1 MYSSSEVT
9 EDNTLLVASLSLPV
23 GIIRPCYFKP
33 ECPVELEALFSS
45 ETEKVHNHFGEKWL
59 GNTTIVSTDIEVV
72 ITVLLEHMMVLS
84 KANHSISFIP
94 KFKHE
99 NRTKQLIDCMVY

>member
-23 GIIRPCYFKP
+23 GIIRPCYFEP

-59 GNTTIVSTDIEVV
+59 GNTLYNNCIYRHRSGDHGVTGAHDGSQQGES
-72 ITVLLEHMMVLS
+72 LH
-84 KANHSISFIP
+84 FIYP
-94 KFKHE
+94 K
-99 NRTKQLIDCMVY
+99 V